1 MLPAFRT
8 LPLPPFPVGAT
19 LCVGIGAPEVAAPE
33 IDWRLASEIEAFP
46 RAVLAARFGYRLP
59 EDHNQGD
66 ALLWGDMATLAPET
80 WRDRGLPLP
89 DVLVAG
95 TPCQAFSLAGARGGL
110 SDPRGNLTL
119 CYVRLCHAIADAR
132 RDGRLFTVW
141 ENVPGVL
148 SSKDNA
154 FGCLLG
160 GIVGGDPVH
169 TPDGKPWPR
178 VGMVA
183 GPRGR
188 AAWRVLNAEHFG
200 CAQRRKRVF
209 LVASLGDGPDPAAIL
224 FEQGGANRDAAPRRP
239 PRSRVA
245 ARAGRGADG
254 PVTTSGQLSFC
265 LNAGGMGR
273 CDLELETMVVTDTSA
288 MAIDLQQVTS
298 AANGSVP
305 RPVAPTLAAG
315 GCAALVT
322 PALRKLTP
330 PECHILQGFPVG
342 HCDLPG
348 AADGAQYKALGN
360 SMAVPVM
367 RWLLHR
373 AMGLPV
379 TLAPVTRD
387 TTARVSGGVA

>member
-1 MLPAFRT
+1 MSDFRT
-8 LPLPPFPVGAT
+8 ISLPSAPVGAT
-19 LCVGIGAPEVAAPE
+19 LCSGIGAPEVAAPE

-46 RAVLAARFGYRLP
+46 RAVLAARLGYRAP
-59 EDHNQGD
+59 DDHNQGD
-66 ALLWGDMATLAPET
+66 PLLWGDMATLTPET
-80 WRDRGLPLP
+80 WRAHGLPLP

-119 CYVRLCHAIADAR
+119 SYVRICHDIADAR
-132 RDGRLFTVW
+132 PDGRLFTVW

-148 SSKDNA
+148 SSRDNA

-160 GIVGGDPVH
+160 GIVGGPPLH

-178 VGMVA
+178 AGVVA

-224 FEQGGANRDAAPRRP
+224 FERESGNGHPAPRRKAP
-239 PRSRVA
+239 SQVA
-245 ARAGRGADG
+245 SADASGAGNGGVVASSGA
-254 PVTTSGQLSFC
+254 VSYC

-273 CDLELETMVVTDTSA
+273 CDLETETLIVAVNALRDPVDYGPISGPLDTDG
-288 MAIDLQQVTS
+288 
-298 AANGSVP
+298 GSYAV
-305 RPVAPTLAAG
+305 RTGLGV
-315 GCAALVT
+315 
-322 PALRKLTP
+322 RKLTP

-342 HCDLPG
+342 HCDLPR
-348 AADGAQYKALGN
+348 AADGAQYKAMGN

-367 RWLLHR
+367 RWILRR
-373 AMGLPV
+373 AMGLPAP
-379 TLAPVTRD
+379 LFPVTRA
-387 TTARVSGGVA
+387 TQRPVTAE